1 MRAYPFLF
9 LCQNI
14 EKMARIKIKLPEE
27 YLFSTSLQVRI
38 SEVNYGGHVGNE
50 QYLLYAQEA
59 RVQFFKQHGL
69 KEISLDGSTIGII
82 MTDSAVVYKSEL
94 FSGDQIE
101 IKMGVQDI
109 SRLGFDFVY
118 HLLNKETR
126 KEVAHIKTGILCF
139 DYENRKV
146 TEIPSNLLSI
156 FETK

>member
-1 MRAYPFLF
+1 
-9 LCQNI
+9 
-14 EKMARIKIKLPEE
+14 MARIKIKLPEE

-38 SEVNYGGHVGNE
+38 GEINYGGHVGNE

-59 RVQFFKQHGL
+59 RVQFLKKYNL
-69 KEISLDGSTIGII
+69 KEISLEGSIGII

-118 HLLNKETR
+118 HIINKETG

-139 DYENRKV
+139 DYEKRKV
-146 TEIPSNLLSI
+146 VEIPASFLSI
-156 FETK
+156 LEGK